1 MPNSLLPQQP
11 DQRNII
17 ACLNQTLQ
25 KAQAFYGAVCFWSI
39 GPDVLSKSLIGLLGQ
54 PGSFCIVDI
63 HTPTNVDKLHL
74 FHANGGTNFY
84 IFAKEVQLKTGEH
97 YLQRHLL
104 HIKMLVFDLP
114 NKQAEIWI
122 GSHNFTKQALHGI
135 NREASMIVP
144 CYQGD
149 VIYQQARAY
158 LSSVLADPDC
168 RPFDPK
174 LIDDYKKL
182 QGIPEDEL
190 EGGCY
195 VLPLAW
201 DSSRMAALAQQTVT
215 LVGND
220 LEEGRQLFRVNGD
233 SYPLAIRAYDLSSNS
248 IRHFSAIVQNQG
260 AIDSGVESSYDLAF
274 GPRHLAVRPP
284 GVMPYVAP
292 LEESLTKEV
301 LLEFRF
307 WATIRILDE
316 LPELIAWVPVQR
328 NSNAGWEHESETT
341 RALRQEG
348 INWDYYEELAAQTP
362 AFDNYAALQF
372 EDTSATAVNARVNR
386 WLDWATW
393 RAPRTMPG
401 PPEGR
406 HALFSSQR
414 PQRPVVTELDK
425 LTENF
430 RPKNRS
436 QLLSDYEAPIRERYY
451 ERTSTDDKLDDKRK
465 PRLENLV
472 KRYRLVMKEVK
483 GAS

>member
-1 MPNSLLPQQP
+1 
-11 DQRNII
+11 
-17 ACLNQTLQ
+17 
-25 KAQAFYGAVCFWSI
+25 
-39 GPDVLSKSLIGLLGQ
+39 
-54 PGSFCIVDI
+54 
-63 HTPTNVDKLHL
+63 
-74 FHANGGTNFY
+74 
-84 IFAKEVQLKTGEH
+84 
-97 YLQRHLL
+97 
-104 HIKMLVFDLP
+104 
-114 NKQAEIWI
+114 
-122 GSHNFTKQALHGI
+122 
-135 NREASMIVP
+135 
-144 CYQGD
+144 
-149 VIYQQARAY
+149 
-158 LSSVLADPDC
+158 
-168 RPFDPK
+168 
-174 LIDDYKKL
+174 
-182 QGIPEDEL
+182 
-190 EGGCY
+190 
-195 VLPLAW
+195 
-201 DSSRMAALAQQTVT
+201 
-215 LVGND
+215 
-220 LEEGRQLFRVNGD
+220 
-233 SYPLAIRAYDLSSNS
+233 
-248 IRHFSAIVQNQG
+248 
-260 AIDSGVESSYDLAF
+260 
-274 GPRHLAVRPP
+274 
-284 GVMPYVAP
+284 MPYVAP